1 MTERVVF
8 HETVRFANFSALL
21 PAHLSAKASR
31 MPRMTPKRTP
41 MRVSTADVNVPNK
54 T

>member
-31 MPRMTPKRTP
+31 MPRMTPQAHPDASFHSGRQ
-41 MRVSTADVNVPNK
+41 RSE
-54 T
+54 